1 MDAEHQNVEEFKVF
15 SMVSEVY
22 SRDIVF
28 PNKYQVDT
36 LSNDGS
42 IAKISV
48 FPLQQGFGTTIGN
61 IFRRTLLSSIRG
73 VAVDNLK
80 ISDAIHEY
88 RTIVGVQQNVCE
100 IVYNLRRVVFK
111 TDLEHCN
118 VKFSVKGPK
127 KVYASDI
134 VVGDKVQVV
143 NPKQFLF
150 EIVSDRIIDV
160 EFDITS
166 GIGDVFVS
174 RDEDR
179 QIGTVLL
186 DKHFSPVLNVG
197 VEVRQTMVNN
207 RTDYDKLV
215 LDIKTN
221 GSITAE
227 EAFKIAVSILSNFLC
242 AIDNAQNNMLKVDKN
257 DEQGNIEKIDFNYNL
272 MRRVKDLEL
281 SVRSLNCLCNEGIT
295 FIGDLVCRNE
305 LDMLKTPNFGRKS
318 LNELKEILGN
328 MGLSFGMN
336 IEWPLPNM
344 AEMEAKA
351 KGYFENN

>member
-1 MDAEHQNVEEFKVF
+1 M
-15 SMVSEVY
+15 
-22 SRDIVF
+22 
-28 PNKYQVDT
+28 
-36 LSNDGS
+36 
-42 IAKISV
+42 
-48 FPLQQGFGTTIGN
+48 
-61 IFRRTLLSSIRG
+61 
-73 VAVDNLK
+73 
-80 ISDAIHEY
+80 SD
-88 RTIVGVQQNVCE
+88 E
-100 IVYNLRRVVFK
+100 I
-111 TDLEHCN
+111 E
-118 VKFSVKGPK
+118 
-127 KVYASDI
+127 I
-134 VVGDKVQVV
+134 V

-150 EIVSDRIIDV
+150 EIVSDRTIDV
-160 EFDITS
+160 EFDIIS
-166 GIGDVFVS
+166 GIGYMFVS
-174 RDEDR
+174 RDEER
-179 QIGTVLL
+179 QIGSILL

-197 VEVRQTMVNN
+197 VEVCQTMVNN

-215 LDIKTN
+215 LEIKTN

-227 EAFKIAVSILSNFLC
+227 DAFKMSVSILSNFLC
-242 AIDNAQNNMLKVDKN
+242 AIDNAQNNMLKVDDSDK
-257 DEQGNIEKIDFNYNL
+257 QGNVEKTDFNYNL

-328 MGLSFGMN
+328 MGLSFGMD

>member
-1 MDAEHQNVEEFKVF
+1 MAAGRRNVGEFESF
-15 SMVSEVY
+15 IMVSEVY

-28 PNKYQVDT
+28 PNKYQVDV
-36 LSNDGS
+36 LSDDGS
-42 IAKISV
+42 NAKISV

-80 ISDAIHEY
+80 ISDAVHEY
-88 RTIVGVQQNVCE
+88 CTISGVQQNVCE
-100 IVYNLRRVVFK
+100 IVYNLRRVVFR
-111 TDLEHCN
+111 TDLEKCSI
-118 VKFSVKGPK
+118 KFSVKGPK

-134 VVGDKVQVV
+134 ILGDGIEIM
-143 NPKQFLF
+143 NPKHFLF
-150 EIVSDRIIDV
+150 EIASDRTVDV
-160 EFDITS
+160 EFDIVS

-174 RDEDR
+174 QNEER
-179 QIGTVLL
+179 QIGSILL

-215 LDIKTN
+215 LEIKTN
-221 GSITAE
+221 GSVTAE
-227 EAFKIAVSILSNFLC
+227 EAFKVAVSILSNFLC
-242 AIDNAQNNMLKVDKN
+242 AIDNAQNNMLTVDTDDK
-257 DEQGNIEKIDFNYNL
+257 QGNVEKTDFNYNL

-305 LDMLKTPNFGRKS
+305 LDMLRTPNFGRKS